1 VPGPRGDERAA
12 GNPVTIRDLLVHR
25 DFRWLLLAQFLG
37 QAADGFA
44 QAVFAY
50 ILVLEPLSRG
60 TPGRILA
67 LFVVTLLPYSLISPF
82 LGVFVD
88 RWSRRSLLVWTNVVR
103 AAVLVTVPVWAHSLH
118 GNLPLYGSVLLLLG
132 LGRLFLTTKGALLPV
147 VLGERDLLKGNSL
160 SGGGGMIAALAGGVV
175 GVELLKIVT
184 AHEALALAGVV
195 YAAAAII
202 AARLSAPFAHADGP
216 QRTTREAFAAGVAGL
231 AAGLAAIAE
240 RPRARLPLI
249 AIFVLRTIAMV
260 AAIAAILIIKHE
272 FPGGSDHFG
281 RLNSGALALGAAG
294 VGAFVAALLAPFAG
308 GWLQQ
313 PGLIVAGFVVSGAGI
328 VALGGIDSIAAVLGL
343 TFVVG
348 FGAFLTKVAVDAQVQ
363 EALPDEFRGRAFAL
377 YDILYNLASVCA
389 GLLMVGLESEPFR
402 GVLVGFGILTIA
414 GAGVFGARMRRAGM
428 SLT

>member
-1 VPGPRGDERAA
+1 
-12 GNPVTIRDLLVHR
+12 
-25 DFRWLLLAQFLG
+25 LLLAQFLG

-50 ILVLEPLSRG
+50 VLVLEPLSRG
-60 TPGRILA
+60 TPTRILA
-67 LFVVTLLPYSLISPF
+67 LFAVTLLPYSLISPF

-88 RWSRRSLLVWTNVVR
+88 RWSRRGLLVWTNVIR
-103 AAVLVTVPVWAHSLH
+103 AAVLVTIPLWARGVH
-118 GNLPLYGSVLLLLG
+118 GNLPLYLSVLLLLG

-175 GVELLKIVT
+175 GVELLKVVT
-184 AHEALALAGVV
+184 PHTALALAGVV
-195 YAAAAII
+195 YAGATMT
-202 AARLSAPFAHADGP
+202 AARLSEPFSHTHGP
-216 QRTTREAFAAGVAGL
+216 QRTMREAFAAVVGGLGAGL
-231 AAGLAAIAE
+231 RAISE

-260 AAIAAILIIKHE
+260 AAIAAILIIKRE
-272 FPGGSDHFG
+272 FPGGSGHFG
-281 RLNSGALALGAAG
+281 RLNSGALALGSAG
-294 VGAFVAALLAPFAG
+294 VGAFVAALLAPSVGAR
-308 GWLQQ
+308 LKQ

-328 VALGGIDSIAAVLGL
+328 IALGGIDSIAAVLGL

-348 FGAFLTKVAVDAQVQ
+348 FGAFLTKVAADAPVQ

-402 GVLVGFGILTIA
+402 GVLIAFGILTFVGA
-414 GAGVFGARMRRAGM
+414 GAFGTAMRRAGM

>member
-1 VPGPRGDERAA
+1 
-12 GNPVTIRDLLVHR
+12 DLLFYS
-25 DFRWLLLAQFLG
+25 DFRRLLLAQFLG

-50 ILVLEPLSRG
+50 ILVLEPLSSG
-60 TPGRILA
+60 TPTRILA

-88 RWSRRSLLVWTNVVR
+88 RWSRRGLLVWTNVIR
-103 AAVLVTVPVWAHSLH
+103 AAVLVTVPLWARGVH
-118 GNLPLYGSVLLLLG
+118 GNLPLYLSVLLLLG

-175 GVELLKIVT
+175 GVELLKVVT
-184 AHEALALAGVV
+184 SHTALALAGVV
-195 YAAAAII
+195 YAGAAMI
-202 AARLSAPFAHADGP
+202 AARLSEPFSHTHGP
-216 QRTTREAFAAGVAGL
+216 QRTMREAFAAVVGGLGAGL
-231 AAGLAAIAE
+231 RAISE

-260 AAIAAILIIKHE
+260 AAIAAILIIKRE
-272 FPGGSDHFG
+272 FPGGSGHFS
-281 RLNSGALALGAAG
+281 RLNSGALALGSAG

-308 GWLQQ
+308 ARLKQ

-328 VALGGIDSIAAVLGL
+328 IALGGIDSIAAVLGL

-389 GLLMVGLESEPFR
+389 GLLMVGLQSEPFR
-402 GVLVGFGILTIA
+402 GVLIAFGILTIVGA
-414 GAGVFGARMRRAGM
+414 GAFGTAMRRAGM